1 MRSNSSPSRT
11 RRWRTWKVSCFQP
24 SRWHLERI
32 SASTASR
39 STACSAIAPRTACTR
54 VWMKRVQ
61 RCANCRNCSRSRNRI
76 TDRSSACE
84 ARTGNN
90 AYWTSQINV
99 LEYKLIAFRRPT
111 RAPRLT
117 DMPMAVRALF
127 AVFFGLFIG
136 ACAQAPLQPSPGHV
150 QPSDQP
156 VVGKIPAPVQISTV
170 LPKPKPALKPETYS
184 VVVNS
189 VNVQELLFALA
200 RDAKLNVDVNPG
212 IKGVVTLNAIDQ
224 TLPQLLSRIAKQV
237 DMRWELDG
245 PNLAIMPDT
254 PYLRLYKIDYVNL
267 DRKTT
272 GVVGASA
279 QVTAS
284 VGGSGGG
291 GGAGGGG
298 GGGTN
303 TSTITVTNSASNTL
317 WATLERNIKD
327 ILHETDKVL
336 PSGASGAPQAPAAP
350 TPLAAP
356 GAPAPS
362 APPVAPNITFREAAS
377 VIVNPEAG
385 VVTIRATSRQHEKIQ
400 EFIDQVM
407 ASVKRQVLI
416 EATIVE
422 VQLNNQFQR
431 GIDWSIMRS
440 GTTGISLSQA
450 SSTAGLPSAP
460 SLPSIFTIDTAAAHF
475 GNLSAIIRLLDSFG
489 TGRVL
494 SSPKLSVLNN
504 QTAVLRVVDNLVYFE
519 VRATVT
525 GATQSS
531 PALTSFSTT
540 VQSVPIGFLMNVT
553 PQISDTNT
561 ILLNVKPT
569 VTRLLRYIADP
580 NPSLGSIQN
589 LVPQTRMREMESL
602 IKVNSGQI
610 AVLGGLIEDSVNDA
624 EDTVPGLN
632 QLPILG
638 SL

>member
-1 MRSNSSPSRT
+1 M
-11 RRWRTWKVSCFQP
+11 
-24 SRWHLERI
+24 
-32 SASTASR
+32 
-39 STACSAIAPRTACTR
+39 
-54 VWMKRVQ
+54 
-61 RCANCRNCSRSRNRI
+61 
-76 TDRSSACE
+76 
-84 ARTGNN
+84 
-90 AYWTSQINV
+90 
-99 LEYKLIAFRRPT
+99 LEYKLIPVPKQVW
-111 RAPRLT
+111 APRPHISMRTLY
-117 DMPMAVRALF
+117 VVSL
-127 AVFFGLFIG
+127 GLFIG
-136 ACAQAPLQPSPGHV
+136 ACAQPLMKPSQSHV
-150 QPSDQP
+150 QVDGPAP
-156 VVGKIPAPVQISTV
+156 TGTIPAPVQISTV
-170 LPKPKPALKPETYS
+170 LPKPRSALKPETYS
-184 VVVNS
+184 VVVNN

-200 RDAKLNVDVNPG
+200 RDAKLNVYVNPG
-212 IKGVVTLNAIDQ
+212 IRGVVTLNAIDQ

-460 SLPSIFTIDTAAAHF
+460 SLPSIFTIDTAAANF

-489 TGRVL
+489 TVRVL

-504 QTAVLRVVDNLVYFE
+504 QTAVLRVVDNLVYFN
-519 VRATVT
+519 VQATVT

-531 PALTSFSTT
+531 PALTSYSTT

-610 AVLGGLIEDSVNDA
+610 AVLGGLIEDSINDT
-624 EDTVPGLN
+624 EDLVPGLN

-638 SL
+638 SLFGSRTRANVKTELVIFIRPLVVNDPSIDGDYRAFRSPMQQEDFISQPNPGRPLPPEGAWRP

>member
-1 MRSNSSPSRT
+1 
-11 RRWRTWKVSCFQP
+11 
-24 SRWHLERI
+24 
-32 SASTASR
+32 
-39 STACSAIAPRTACTR
+39 
-54 VWMKRVQ
+54 
-61 RCANCRNCSRSRNRI
+61 
-76 TDRSSACE
+76 
-84 ARTGNN
+84 
-90 AYWTSQINV
+90 
-99 LEYKLIAFRRPT
+99 
-111 RAPRLT
+111 
-117 DMPMAVRALF
+117 MPMAVRALF
-127 AVFFGLFIG
+127 AVWLGLFIG
-136 ACAQAPLQPSPGHV
+136 ACAQAPMKPSPNHV
-150 QPSDQP
+150 QADGAAPA
-156 VVGKIPAPVQISTV
+156 GTIPAPVQISTA
-170 LPKPKPALKPETYS
+170 LPKPRPALKPETYS
-184 VVVNS
+184 VVVNN

-212 IKGVVTLNAIDQ
+212 IRGVVTLNAIEQ
-224 TLPQLLSRIAKQV
+224 TLPQLLSRISKQV
-237 DMRWELDG
+237 DMRWELEG
-245 PNLAIMPDT
+245 PNLAVMPDT
-254 PYLRLYKIDYVNL
+254 PYLHLYKVDYVNL

-284 VGGSGGG
+284 VGG
-291 GGAGGGG
+291 GGGG
-298 GGGTN
+298 GGGSN
-303 TSTITVTNSASNTL
+303 SSTITVTNSANNTL
-317 WATLERNIKD
+317 WTTLEKNIKD
-327 ILHETDKVL
+327 ILHETDKIL
-336 PSGASGAPQAPAAP
+336 PSGAAGTPQAAATPGASAAPPAAG
-350 TPLAAP
+350 
-356 GAPAPS
+356 GAAPS
-362 APPVAPNITFREAAS
+362 AQPATPNITFREAAA

-385 VVTIRATSRQHEKIQ
+385 VITIRATSRQHEKIQ
-400 EFIDQVM
+400 EFLDQVS
-407 ASVKRQVLI
+407 ASIKRQVLI

-431 GIDWSIMRS
+431 GIDWSIMRK
-440 GTTGISLSQA
+440 GTTGFSLSQA

-460 SLPSIFTIDTAAAHF
+460 SLPNLFTIDGAAATF

-489 TGRVL
+489 TVRVL

-632 QLPILG
+632 QLPFVG
-638 SL
+638 SFFGARTRANVKTELVIFIRPLVVTDPSIDGDYRAFRSSLEQEDFISRPNPGRPPQGAWRP

>member
-1 MRSNSSPSRT
+1 MKPSQ
-11 RRWRTWKVSCFQP
+11 S
-24 SRWHLERI
+24 
-32 SASTASR
+32 
-39 STACSAIAPRTACTR
+39 
-54 VWMKRVQ
+54 
-61 RCANCRNCSRSRNRI
+61 
-76 TDRSSACE
+76 
-84 ARTGNN
+84 
-90 AYWTSQINV
+90 
-99 LEYKLIAFRRPT
+99 
-111 RAPRLT
+111 
-117 DMPMAVRALF
+117 
-127 AVFFGLFIG
+127 
-136 ACAQAPLQPSPGHV
+136 HV
-150 QPSDQP
+150 QVDGPAP
-156 VVGKIPAPVQISTV
+156 TGTIPAPVQISMV
-170 LPKPKPALKPETYS
+170 LPKPRPSIKPETYS
-184 VVVNS
+184 VVVNN

-212 IKGVVTLNAIDQ
+212 IRGVVTLNAIDQ

-460 SLPSIFTIDTAAAHF
+460 SLPSIFTIDTAAANF

-489 TGRVL
+489 TVRVL

-504 QTAVLRVVDNLVYFE
+504 QTAVLRVVDNLVYFN
-519 VRATVT
+519 VQATVT

-531 PALTSFSTT
+531 PALTSYSTT

-610 AVLGGLIEDSVNDA
+610 AVLGGLIEDSINDT
-624 EDTVPGLN
+624 EDLVPGLN

-638 SL
+638 SLFGSRTRANVKTELVIFIRPLVVNDPSIDGDYRAFRSPMQQEDFISQPNPGRPLPPEGAWRP

>member
-1 MRSNSSPSRT
+1 MKPSQ
-11 RRWRTWKVSCFQP
+11 S
-24 SRWHLERI
+24 
-32 SASTASR
+32 
-39 STACSAIAPRTACTR
+39 
-54 VWMKRVQ
+54 
-61 RCANCRNCSRSRNRI
+61 
-76 TDRSSACE
+76 
-84 ARTGNN
+84 
-90 AYWTSQINV
+90 
-99 LEYKLIAFRRPT
+99 
-111 RAPRLT
+111 
-117 DMPMAVRALF
+117 
-127 AVFFGLFIG
+127 
-136 ACAQAPLQPSPGHV
+136 HV
-150 QPSDQP
+150 QVDGPAP
-156 VVGKIPAPVQISTV
+156 TGTIPAPVQISTV
-170 LPKPKPALKPETYS
+170 LPKPRSALKPETYS
-184 VVVNS
+184 VVVNN

-212 IKGVVTLNAIDQ
+212 IRGVVTLNAIDQ

-460 SLPSIFTIDTAAAHF
+460 SLPSIFTIDTAAANF

-489 TGRVL
+489 TVRVL

-504 QTAVLRVVDNLVYFE
+504 QTAVLRVVDNLVYFN
-519 VRATVT
+519 VQATVT

-531 PALTSFSTT
+531 PALTSYSTT

-610 AVLGGLIEDSVNDA
+610 AVLGGLIEDSINDT
-624 EDTVPGLN
+624 EDLVPGLN

-638 SL
+638 SLFGSRTRANVKTELVIFIRPLVVNDPSIDGDYRAFRSPMQQEDFISQPNPGRPLPPEGAWRP